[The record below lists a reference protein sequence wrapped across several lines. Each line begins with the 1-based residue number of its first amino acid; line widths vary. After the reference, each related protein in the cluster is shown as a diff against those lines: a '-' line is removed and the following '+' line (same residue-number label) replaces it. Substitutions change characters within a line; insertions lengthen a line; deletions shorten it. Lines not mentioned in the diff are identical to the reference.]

1 MSEYLKS
8 TDTADADYLPAGVI
22 LTKSLSIR
30 ASSIIDG
37 YCKRSLAVTSYT
49 ERVPLTD
56 YQNMNSYQ
64 RGHLSYYPVIDVTL
78 VKGRPLYNALTGN
91 IFGPPPFEPINDL
104 SILDIDKN
112 IGNFICGFNIFGV
125 PYSELEVTYTSGWAT
140 IPDAVKT
147 ACGMII
153 TQLANNANPNVKTK
167 KDFDF
172 SIEYFGS
179 SMISSEI
186 SDLLSPYILRSF
198 R

>member
-1 MSEYLKS
+1 MSEYLK
-8 TDTADADYLPAGVI
+8 TADTADADYLPTGVT

-37 YCKRSLAVTSYT
+37 YCKRSLDVIPYT

-56 YQNMNSYQ
+56 NQNMNSYQ

-78 VKGRPLYNALTGN
+78 IKGRPLYNALTGN
-91 IFGPPPFEPINDL
+91 IFGPPSFEQITDL

-112 IGNFICGFNIFGV
+112 IGNFICGFNMFGV

-140 IPDAVKT
+140 IPEAVKA
-147 ACGMII
+147 ACGMVI
-153 TQLANNANPNVKTK
+153 TQLANNANPNVKAK

-172 SIEYFGS
+172 SIEYFGN
-179 SMISSEI
+179 SMISPEVAN
-186 SDLLSPYILRSF
+186 LLSPYILRSF